1 MNTKS
6 FNPRALSLG
15 SLFGLVVALV
25 APFLI
30 YLLLQRIYGSEQS
43 AGRIA
48 VGIGAHWV
56 NLVALIF
63 VVLRVERSSLITVGL
78 RPLRWWTIPLGLL
91 AGGVITVV
99 SSVITQ
105 TFHLGSGSDQ
115 SYASFLQ
122 SLPFWERLL
131 LVVTA
136 GVFEETLYRGY
147 ALERLASIFGNK
159 WVAGLVTV
167 ALFTAMHAPVY
178 GWSHLLPIAT
188 VASLVTLLYLWRRDL
203 VVNIV
208 AHSTIDGIGLLL
220 MPLVEHSA

>member
-1 MNTKS
+1 M
-6 FNPRALSLG
+6 L
-15 SLFGLVVALV
+15 GLVLAL
-25 APFLI
+25 AFPFLI
-30 YLLLQRIYGSEQS
+30 YLLIQSIYGPAQS

-48 VGIGAHWV
+48 VGIGAHWI
-56 NLVALIF
+56 NLAALIF
-63 VVLRVERSSLITVGL
+63 VVLRVECSSLITVGL

-99 SSVITQ
+99 FSVVTQ

-115 SYASFLQ
+115 SYANFLQ
-122 SLPFWERLL
+122 SLTFWERLL

-136 GVFEETLYRGY
+136 GIFEETLYRGY
-147 ALERLASIFGNK
+147 ALERLASIFGSK

-167 ALFTAMHAPVY
+167 ALFTAMHGPLY

-208 AHSTIDGIGLLL
+208 AHSTIDGIALLL
-220 MPLVEHSA
+220 MPLLEHSA